1 MGDFELLKYVAKLPL
16 DVLYRFSN
24 IAYLVIYYLV
34 RYRRRVVAENLANAF
49 PERNPEERKRIEKA
63 FYRNLADT
71 TFEVIKAAN
80 MSEQELL
87 QRVEHANTEVLQPI
101 IDAGQ
106 SMILLS
112 AHSCNWEWLLLSTSV
127 KLPVPMDVVYKPLHD
142 EDADKDMFVTRSR
155 FGVDPI
161 DMKNFAKEVIRRKG
175 TQRAYCILGDQRPG
189 SKAKAFETR
198 FLNQPTRFFV
208 GPETIAEFVKIPIIY
223 VHMHRIERGYYRVT
237 FEVLAQPPY
246 ESEKDQYPVTERY
259 VQMLEKHIREYP
271 ESWLWSHRRWRNR
284 GLEK

>member
-1 MGDFELLKYVAKLPL
+1 MLLKLVAKLPL
-16 DVLYRFSN
+16 NVLYGFSN
-24 IAYLVIYYLV
+24 VAYLVVYYLV
-34 RYRRRVVAENLANAF
+34 RYRRKVVFENLEKSF
-49 PERNPEERKRIEKA
+49 PERSVEERKRIEKA
-63 FYRNLADT
+63 FYRNLVDT

-87 QRVEHANTEVLQPI
+87 ERVEHTNTGVLQPI

-142 EDADKDMFVTRSR
+142 EEADKDMFVTRSR

-161 DMKNFAKEVIRRKG
+161 DMKSFAKEVIKRKG
-175 TQRAYCILGDQRPG
+175 TQRAYCILADQRPG
-189 SKAKAFETR
+189 SNAKAFETR
-198 FLNQPTRFFV
+198 FLNQATRFFV

-223 VHMHRIERGYYRVT
+223 VHMHRTERGYYKVT

-246 ESEKDQYPVTERY
+246 KSQKDQYPVTERY
-259 VQMLEKHIREYP
+259 VKVLEKHIQEHS

-284 GLEK
+284 SQEK